1 MKHLVCFL
9 LQMLFSVSV
18 MADSIDYDKLVL
30 LDAEALAEAGIK
42 EAYEA
47 LLPELKRYVPNP
59 AKVEERLDADQPRY
73 SVVAAG
79 TEYVVYAPG
88 LVDDEGQSWGRA
100 TWAFFDIVNRQLTDS
115 QYRFYAIN
123 GGNDL
128 GGMFLT
134 TAEVGEF
141 KNSLGK
147 KSDWPYLPTQKHP
160 WYGQEH

>member
-1 MKHLVCFL
+1 MKQLVCL
-9 LQMLFSVSV
+9 LLPMFFSVSV
-18 MADSIDYDKLVL
+18 MAGSIDYDKLVF

-42 EAYEA
+42 EAYEE
-47 LLPELKRYVPNP
+47 LLPELKRYVQNSV
-59 AKVEERLDADQPRY
+59 KIEERLDADQPRY

-79 TEYVVYAPG
+79 IEYVVYAPG
-88 LVDDEGQSWGRA
+88 LIDEEGQSWGRA
-100 TWAFFDIVNRQLTDS
+100 TWAFFDIVNRQLTGS
-115 QYRFYAIN
+115 QYRFYAIS

-134 TAEVGEF
+134 AAEVEEF

-147 KSDWPYLPTQKHP
+147 KSDWPYLPTQEHP